1 MLLCPAGSRALLQRP
16 PCRAEETAERVFK
29 AWSVLGGGE
38 IFIAAEGAELAVA
51 DLVKCGIIKGTGLIV
66 DCSTTGCSAALGQDG
81 RPTMLHPQSGGLG

>member
-1 MLLCPAGSRALLQRP
+1 MCIRGDVVVVPHPKAVCQSLSAQLGQ
-16 PCRAEETAERVFK
+16 

-66 DCSTTGCSAALGQDG
+66 DCATTGCSAALGQDG